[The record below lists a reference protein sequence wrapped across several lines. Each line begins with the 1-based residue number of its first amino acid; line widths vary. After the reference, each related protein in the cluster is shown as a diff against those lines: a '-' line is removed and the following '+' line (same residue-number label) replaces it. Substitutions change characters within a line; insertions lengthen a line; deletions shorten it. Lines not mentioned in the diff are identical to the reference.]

1 MFYFSFR
8 QITLNRSPYCLL
20 KFQRTSYSYQTW
32 LIKYIYTSHTANLMT
47 SLGFCLLPNIHI
59 FIPVGSIQYDFR
71 RPYCNRTWLH
81 IDTFRLTQ
89 RTLLFEYTAG
99 WRKSRDYHISISRSP
114 TAFIRFWNIHAFMK
128 ILSQL
133 KIELGIST
141 I

>member
-32 LIKYIYTSHTANLMT
+32 LIKYIYTSTPSQPYDLIRILFAAKYSYFYTRRKHSIWFPT
-47 SLGFCLLPNIHI
+47 SLLQQDMTAHWYISVNPKDTTLWIYCWVKEVQGLSYFYKPVTYCLYSFLEHTRFHEN
-59 FIPVGSIQYDFR
+59 
-71 RPYCNRTWLH
+71 L
-81 IDTFRLTQ
+81 
-89 RTLLFEYTAG
+89 
-99 WRKSRDYHISISRSP
+99 KSV
-114 TAFIRFWNIHAFMK
+114 
-128 ILSQL
+128 